1 MRRKRDESRRQK
13 AIMKALETPK
23 EKRERRLAKK
33 EENLRRQRQKEG
45 WDSEY
50 LVSGRYGVRGLLIT

>member
-1 MRRKRDESRRQK
+1 
-13 AIMKALETPK
+13 MKALETPK

-33 EENLRRQRQKEG
+33 EEKLRRQRQKEG

-50 LVSGRYGVRGLLIT
+50 LVSGRYGVCGLLIT

>member
-1 MRRKRDESRRQK
+1 MRRKHDESRRQK

-50 LVSGRYGVRGLLIT
+50 LVSGRYGVCGLLIT

>member
-1 MRRKRDESRRQK
+1 MRRERDESRRQK

-50 LVSGRYGVRGLLIT
+50 LVSGRYGVCGLLIT